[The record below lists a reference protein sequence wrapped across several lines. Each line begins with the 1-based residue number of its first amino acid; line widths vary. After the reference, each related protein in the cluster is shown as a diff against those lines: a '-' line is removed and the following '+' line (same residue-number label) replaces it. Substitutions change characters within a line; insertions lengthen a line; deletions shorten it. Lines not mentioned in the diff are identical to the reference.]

1 MKKKQTR
8 ELEVAFSRGEN
19 KCTVKVQICFAQHST
34 LAIESWQ
41 GIARGILL
49 VKLLIKGTSYFV
61 LGSIYIFIYLILY

>member
-49 VKLLIKGTSYFV
+49 VKLLIKV
-61 LGSIYIFIYLILY
+61 LLGSGRMRLQSVSK